1 MRSRARAGSHW
12 RPFPRTRPR
21 AARASGLGSEGRW
34 DGVRERWRSQL
45 HPHRARTR
53 ACGGLRERGE
63 VVRGGGV
70 VSSLFLFSILCSCGA
85 PRAGIPTTAPSR
97 RWSKSTG
104 GSPHHQNFI
113 RVQRETKSPVKAR
126 LGRDGRN
133 VRAHRRAVGLWFVV
147 VLVSDLI
154 FRVVRA
160 CVCVGSLRA
169 VDSAGAFERAT
180 AGRAATRAAAYAAP
194 ERASVAGTRARDA
207 RAWVGG
213 GG

>member
-1 MRSRARAGSHW
+1 MGFVSDGAVNSTRTARARA
-12 RPFPRTRPR
+12 R
-21 AARASGLGSEGRW
+21 
-34 DGVRERWRSQL
+34 VV
-45 HPHRARTR
+45 
-53 ACGGLRERGE
+53 ACGS
-63 VVRGGGV
+63 GGSGGAGAELCLP
-70 VSSLFLFSILCSCGA
+70 SSFFLALCSCGA
-85 PRAGIPTTAPSR
+85 PRAGTPTTAPSR

-104 GSPHHQNFI
+104 GSPHQQNFI

-207 RAWVGG
+207 RAWVGVG
-213 GG
+213 V